1 MSNWEKFKPHSE
13 KQSWLIVCL
22 CLQLISVWFLS
33 TGACWTTNSK
43 ATERTTERQQE
54 QRPQTCT
61 EG

>member
-1 MSNWEKFKPHSE
+1 MP
-13 KQSWLIVCL
+13 V